1 MVSTTMLMK
10 VNLDINNR
18 DKIVEFHY
26 RKVKGSIVIRCINDD
41 TGEVFETTILN
52 DLDLGEH
59 DIKPSYIKGY
69 ELVDCCEVFEDDIN
83 DIELNID
90 KKDIEEEDEENIEE
104 EEIELSNEDRLN
116 SIRDFLKDLEEI

>member
-1 MVSTTMLMK
+1 MMK

-41 TGEVFETTILN
+41 TGEVFETTTLN

-69 ELVDCCEVFEDDIN
+69 ELVDCYEVLEDDIN
-83 DIELNID
+83 DIKLDID
-90 KKDIEEEDEENIEE
+90 KKETEEDIEEE

>member
-1 MVSTTMLMK
+1 MK

-26 RKVKGSIVIRCINDD
+26 KKVKGSIVIRCINDD

-69 ELVDCCEVFEDDIN
+69 ELVDCCEVFEDYIN
-83 DIELNID
+83 DIELDID
-90 KKDIEEEDEENIEE
+90 KKDIEEEDEENIE

>member
-1 MVSTTMLMK
+1 MMK

-69 ELVDCCEVFEDDIN
+69 ELVDCYEVLEDDIN
-83 DIELNID
+83 DIELDID
-90 KKDIEEEDEENIEE
+90 KEDIEEDIEEE

>member
-1 MVSTTMLMK
+1 MMK

-69 ELVDCCEVFEDDIN
+69 ELVDCYEVLEDDIN
-83 DIELNID
+83 DIEL
-90 KKDIEEEDEENIEE
+90 DIEEEDEEDIEE

>member
-1 MVSTTMLMK
+1 MMK

-41 TGEVFETTILN
+41 TREVFETTILN

-83 DIELNID
+83 DIELDID

>member
-1 MVSTTMLMK
+1 MK

-26 RKVKGSIVIRCINDD
+26 RKVKGSIVLRCINDD

-83 DIELNID
+83 DIELDID
-90 KKDIEEEDEENIEE
+90 KKDIEEEDEENIEEE

>member
-1 MVSTTMLMK
+1 MMK

-41 TGEVFETTILN
+41 TGEIFETTILN

-83 DIELNID
+83 DIELDID
-90 KKDIEEEDEENIEE
+90 KKDIEEEDEENIEEE

>member
-1 MVSTTMLMK
+1 MK
-10 VNLDINNR
+10 VNLDMNNR

-59 DIKPSYIKGY
+59 DIKSSYIKGY

-83 DIELNID
+83 DIELDID
-90 KKDIEEEDEENIEE
+90 KKDIEEEDEENIEEE

>member
-1 MVSTTMLMK
+1 MMK

-83 DIELNID
+83 DIELDID

-116 SIRDFLKDLEEI
+116 SIKDFLKDLEEI

>member
-1 MVSTTMLMK
+1 MK

-26 RKVKGSIVIRCINDD
+26 KKVKGSIVIRCINDD
-41 TGEVFETTILN
+41 TREVFETTILN

-83 DIELNID
+83 DIELDID

-104 EEIELSNEDRLN
+104 EVELSNEDRLN

>member
-1 MVSTTMLMK
+1 MMK

-59 DIKPSYIKGY
+59 DIKPNYIKGY
-69 ELVDCCEVFEDDIN
+69 ELVDCCEVLQDDIN
-83 DIELNID
+83 NIELDIDKEDIKEDIE
-90 KKDIEEEDEENIEE
+90 EE

>member
-1 MVSTTMLMK
+1 MMK

-41 TGEVFETTILN
+41 TGEIFETTILN

-59 DIKPSYIKGY
+59 DIKPSHIKGY
-69 ELVDCCEVFEDDIN
+69 ELVDCYEVLQDDIN
-83 DIELNID
+83 DIELDID
-90 KKDIEEEDEENIEE
+90 KEEDIEE

>member
-1 MVSTTMLMK
+1 MK

-83 DIELNID
+83 DIELDID

-104 EEIELSNEDRLN
+104 EVELSNEDRLN

>member
-1 MVSTTMLMK
+1 MMK

-26 RKVKGSIVIRCINDD
+26 RKVKGSIIIRCINDD

-83 DIELNID
+83 DIELDID
-90 KKDIEEEDEENIEE
+90 KEDIEEEDEEDIEE

-116 SIRDFLKDLEEI
+116 SIRNFLKDLEEI

>member
-1 MVSTTMLMK
+1 MK

-90 KKDIEEEDEENIEE
+90 KKDIEEDIEEE

>member
-1 MVSTTMLMK
+1 MMK

-83 DIELNID
+83 DIELDID
-90 KKDIEEEDEENIEE
+90 KKDIEEKDEENIEEE

>member
-1 MVSTTMLMK
+1 MMK

-26 RKVKGSIVIRCINDD
+26 KKVKGSIVIRCINDD

-69 ELVDCCEVFEDDIN
+69 ELVDCYEVLQDDIN
-83 DIELNID
+83 DIELDID
-90 KKDIEEEDEENIEE
+90 KEEDIEE

>member
-1 MVSTTMLMK
+1 MK

-83 DIELNID
+83 DIELDID
-90 KKDIEEEDEENIEE
+90 KKDIEEEDEENIEEE

-116 SIRDFLKDLEEI
+116 SIRDFFKDLEEI

>member
-1 MVSTTMLMK
+1 MK

-26 RKVKGSIVIRCINDD
+26 RKVKGSIIIRCINDD

-83 DIELNID
+83 DIELDID

>member
-1 MVSTTMLMK
+1 MMK

-26 RKVKGSIVIRCINDD
+26 KKVKGSIVIRCINDD

-69 ELVDCCEVFEDDIN
+69 ELVDCCEVFKDDIN
-83 DIELNID
+83 DIELDID
-90 KKDIEEEDEENIEE
+90 KKDIEEEDEENIEEE

>member
-1 MVSTTMLMK
+1 MK

-59 DIKPSYIKGY
+59 EIKPSYIKGY

-83 DIELNID
+83 DIEL
-90 KKDIEEEDEENIEE
+90 DIEEEDEEDIEE

-116 SIRDFLKDLEEI
+116 SIRNFLKDLEEI

>member
-1 MVSTTMLMK
+1 MMK

-41 TGEVFETTILN
+41 TGEVFETTTLN

-69 ELVDCCEVFEDDIN
+69 ELVDCYEVLEDDIN
-83 DIELNID
+83 DIKLDID
-90 KKDIEEEDEENIEE
+90 KKETEEDIEEEE

-116 SIRDFLKDLEEI
+116 SIKDFLKDLEEI

>member
-1 MVSTTMLMK
+1 M
-10 VNLDINNR
+10 
-18 DKIVEFHY
+18 
-26 RKVKGSIVIRCINDD
+26 
-41 TGEVFETTILN
+41 
-52 DLDLGEH
+52 DLGEH

-83 DIELNID
+83 DIELDID
-90 KKDIEEEDEENIEE
+90 KEDIEEEDEEDIEE

>member
-1 MVSTTMLMK
+1 MMK

-26 RKVKGSIVIRCINDD
+26 KKVKGSIVIRCINDD

-83 DIELNID
+83 DIEL
-90 KKDIEEEDEENIEE
+90 DIEEEDEEDIEE

-116 SIRDFLKDLEEI
+116 SIRNFLKDLEEI

>member
-1 MVSTTMLMK
+1 MMK

-83 DIELNID
+83 DIELDID
-90 KKDIEEEDEENIEE
+90 KEDVEEDIEE

>member
-1 MVSTTMLMK
+1 MMK

-26 RKVKGSIVIRCINDD
+26 RKIKGSIVIRCINDD

-59 DIKPSYIKGY
+59 DIKPNYIKGY
-69 ELVDCCEVFEDDIN
+69 ELVDCCEVLQDDIN
-83 DIELNID
+83 NIELDID
-90 KKDIEEEDEENIEE
+90 KEDIEEDIEEE

>member
-1 MVSTTMLMK
+1 MMK

-83 DIELNID
+83 DIELDID
-90 KKDIEEEDEENIEE
+90 KEDIEEDIEE

-116 SIRDFLKDLEEI
+116 SIKDFLKDLEEI

>member
-1 MVSTTMLMK
+1 MK

-69 ELVDCCEVFEDDIN
+69 ELVDCYEMLQDDIN
-83 DIELNID
+83 DIKLDID
-90 KKDIEEEDEENIEE
+90 KEDVEEDIKE
-104 EEIELSNEDRLN
+104 EEIELSDEDRLN

>member
-1 MVSTTMLMK
+1 MMK

-69 ELVDCCEVFEDDIN
+69 ELVDCYEVLEDDIN
-83 DIELNID
+83 DIELDID
-90 KKDIEEEDEENIEE
+90 KEDIEEEE
-104 EEIELSNEDRLN
+104 EEIELSNEDKLN
-116 SIRDFLKDLEEI
+116 SIRDFFKRFGGNIDG

>member
-1 MVSTTMLMK
+1 MMK

-83 DIELNID
+83 DIELDID

-104 EEIELSNEDRLN
+104 EEVELSNEDRLN

>member
-1 MVSTTMLMK
+1 MMK

-59 DIKPSYIKGY
+59 DIKPSHIKGY
-69 ELVDCCEVFEDDIN
+69 ELVDCYEVLQDDIN
-83 DIELNID
+83 DIELDID
-90 KKDIEEEDEENIEE
+90 KEEVIEE

>member
-1 MVSTTMLMK
+1 MK

-26 RKVKGSIVIRCINDD
+26 KKVKGSIVIRCINDD
-41 TGEVFETTILN
+41 TGEIFETTILN

-104 EEIELSNEDRLN
+104 EIELSNEDRLN

>member
-1 MVSTTMLMK
+1 MMK

-41 TGEVFETTILN
+41 TGEIFETTILN

>member
-1 MVSTTMLMK
+1 MMK

-26 RKVKGSIVIRCINDD
+26 KKVKGSIVIRCINDD

-83 DIELNID
+83 DIELDID

-104 EEIELSNEDRLN
+104 EVELSNEDRLN
-116 SIRDFLKDLEEI
+116 SSRDFLKDLEEI

>member
-1 MVSTTMLMK
+1 MMK

-26 RKVKGSIVIRCINDD
+26 KKVKGSIVIRCINDD

-83 DIELNID
+83 DIELDID
-90 KKDIEEEDEENIEE
+90 KKDIEEE

>member
-1 MVSTTMLMK
+1 MMK

-26 RKVKGSIVIRCINDD
+26 RKVKGSIAIRYINDD

-59 DIKPSYIKGY
+59 DIKPSHIKGY
-69 ELVDCCEVFEDDIN
+69 ELVDCYEVLQDDIN
-83 DIELNID
+83 DIELDID
-90 KKDIEEEDEENIEE
+90 KEEDIEE

>member
-1 MVSTTMLMK
+1 MK

-69 ELVDCCEVFEDDIN
+69 ELVDCYEVLQDDIN
-83 DIELNID
+83 DIELDID
-90 KKDIEEEDEENIEE
+90 KEEDIEE

>member
-1 MVSTTMLMK
+1 MK

-104 EEIELSNEDRLN
+104 EEEIELSNEDRLN

>member
-1 MVSTTMLMK
+1 MMK

-59 DIKPSYIKGY
+59 DIKPNYIKGY
-69 ELVDCCEVFEDDIN
+69 EVVDCYEVLQDNIN
-83 DIELNID
+83 DIKLDID
-90 KKDIEEEDEENIEE
+90 KEETEEDIEEEEEV
-104 EEIELSNEDRLN
+104 ELSNEDRLN